1 MPPHAMKI
9 NLLVKPE
16 ILQEVVGLS
25 GTGTT
30 LIADIRFVL
39 IYYDLSRRHLT
50 QIHECRRKIPRLSRH
65 CVVKLISHIPSLP
78 PRQCGPQ
85 LGRRVMDGFLHVF

>member
-1 MPPHAMKI
+1 MKI

-25 GTGTT
+25 GTSTT
-30 LIADIRFVL
+30 LVIDKRFVL

-50 QIHECRRKIPRLSRH
+50 QIYEWRKEFLGHCGTVYSILFHIYPR
-65 CVVKLISHIPSLP
+65 SHLVSAVLNSA
-78 PRQCGPQ
+78 
-85 LGRRVMDGFLHVF
+85 DA